1 MAACEPADSVE
12 GPPMAVVI
20 CHCQDCREAH
30 GSPMSTVFLAAADK
44 VTYNSAPTTH
54 LPSCLASTAAL
65 RSHDRLTQGAFLL
78 SRWRSR
84 LPGRVRSPWH
94 EQAWLL
100 QRMWHPHE
108 LKPLQEWPLRYGHGG
123 HTCGSVASADLL
135 SRWFVAHLINGLPAC
150 IPSLCVRSLLSS
162 VCQDGRSTAETG
174 SAHLLQRESGTPVVS
189 WQPPFDTIAPLPEGL
204 PPFLTACRSPSACAC
219 VCV

>member
-1 MAACEPADSVE
+1 MNSQLQKVACHLCQPAAASAAAAGGVIEGSCNCGAVTCELYDYTAYDPHMIRARTACTTCTARNAMLRVGPAPPTMAACEPADSVG

-30 GSPMSTVFLAAADK
+30 GSPMSTVFLAAANK

-123 HTCGSVASADLL
+123 HTCGSLASADLF
-135 SRWFVAHLINGLPAC
+135 SR
-150 IPSLCVRSLLSS
+150 
-162 VCQDGRSTAETG
+162 
-174 SAHLLQRESGTPVVS
+174 
-189 WQPPFDTIAPLPEGL
+189 
-204 PPFLTACRSPSACAC
+204 
-219 VCV
+219 